1 MPKPSQPSFWSVAA
15 REMVR
20 VMFVFLTHILVAAL
34 VIALAWSIHRYLPDL
49 LETPDPHL
57 LGLVPLHT
65 MTTTAA
71 LAVAVAVILWAPF
84 AALRAR

>member
-1 MPKPSQPSFWSVAA
+1 MPKPAPPSVFSVAL

-20 VMFVFLTHILVAAL
+20 VTSVFLTHILIAAL
-34 VIALAWSIHRYLPDL
+34 VIALAWSIERYLPEL
-49 LETPDPHL
+49 LETPAPQL
-57 LGLVPLHT
+57 LGLVSLHT
-65 MTTTAA
+65 VTVSAA